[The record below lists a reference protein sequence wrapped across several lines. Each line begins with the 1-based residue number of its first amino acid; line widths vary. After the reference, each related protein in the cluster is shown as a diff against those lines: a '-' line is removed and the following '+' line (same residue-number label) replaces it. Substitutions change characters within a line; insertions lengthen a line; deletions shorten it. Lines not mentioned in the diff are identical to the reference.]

1 MRDLSRRERILKLIV
16 EHFVQTAEPVG
27 SHTLIDS
34 YDLPYSSATVRNEMA
49 DLENEGLIE
58 KPHTSAGRIPSSKGY
73 RYYVDNL
80 RDNIQSEELKYQLQ
94 TLFDDRKM
102 AIDEVI
108 RHGCEIITQMTNLT
122 SVILGP
128 DNADERMNRIQLVP
142 ISDRTAVAV
151 FVTDKGHVEHKTF
164 SISEDLR
171 LSDVESCID
180 ILNDRLSGSRIV
192 ELPEKI
198 QLIKPLLADRV
209 KHHDTLFRTFL
220 EAFIKFSA
228 ERVSVLGRENV
239 MEQPEFTSDITK
251 LRKLVKLLENDSA
264 WRLLDTKEGIRV
276 QIGAENAMIDL
287 GDVSVVT
294 ASFDK
299 NRTDVGTIALIGPT
313 RMNYTKVLSAIEYFQ
328 RRVNEL
334 LKEEE

>member
-1 MRDLSRRERILKLIV
+1 MKDYSRRERILKLIV

-34 YDLPYSSATVRNEMA
+34 YQLPYSSATVRNEMA

-73 RYYVDNL
+73 RYYVDHL
-80 RDNIQSEELKYQLQ
+80 RERVQSEDVHYQLQ
-94 TLFDDRKM
+94 NLFEDRKM

-108 RHGCEIITQMTNLT
+108 RHGCEIITQMTSLT

-128 DNADERMNRIQLVP
+128 NSNDECMNRIQLVP
-142 ISDRTAVAV
+142 ISDKSAVAV
-151 FVTDKGHVEHKTF
+151 FVTNKGHVEHKTF
-164 SISEDLR
+164 TFSEQLR

-180 ILNDRLSGSRIV
+180 ILNDRLAGSRLV

-198 QLIKPLLADRV
+198 QLIKPLLAEKV
-209 KHHDTLFRTFL
+209 QHHDQLFRSFL
-220 EAFIKFSA
+220 EAFVKFSA
-228 ERVSVLGRENV
+228 DRVSVLGREN
-239 MEQPEFTSDITK
+239 MMDQPEFTSDITK

-264 WRLLDTKEGIRV
+264 WKLLDNKEGIRV
-276 QIGAENAMIDL
+276 RIGLENAIVDL

-294 ASFDK
+294 ASFENKKSDL
-299 NRTDVGTIALIGPT
+299 GTIALIGPT
-313 RMNYTKVLSAIEYFQ
+313 RMNYDKVLSAMEYFQ
-328 RRVNEL
+328 NRINEL
-334 LKEEE
+334 LDEEE